1 MIILMAMSRFPEKM
15 ICSRSILEMDQT
27 LINAKEKD
35 VFVNIFLNNPKRLSS
50 ILLYKIVTR
59 QP

>member
-35 VFVNIFLNNPKRLSS
+35 VFVNIFFE
-50 ILLYKIVTR
+50 
-59 QP
+59 